1 MSLFAVDV
9 GAGTQDI
16 LLYQE
21 ELPIEGSTKMVLPS
35 QTVIV
40 GNRISRARTA
50 GRDIFLHGPIMGG
63 GASTIAVRWHLAAGL
78 RVFATPTAAATI
90 NNDLEQV
97 SALGVIIKD
106 DAPPK
111 SEVIE
116 TGDIDITSLQRAF
129 GLFDISVP
137 KDIAVAV
144 QDHGYSPGRPNRQ
157 VRFEHLA
164 AAIRSG
170 GNLEDFAYKE
180 PPQEMTRMLAV
191 RDTLAKG
198 GFEPFIMDT
207 GPAAIF
213 GAALDPRMQDPGLII
228 NFGNSH
234 TIAAILCEGRV
245 TAIFEHHTS
254 GMKGEKVRELIEK
267 LCRGTLEQGEVFE
280 DGGHGSYIGGVPDRV
295 RSILVTGPRRESF
308 LSCEALKGAVA
319 AAPGGDMMITG
330 CLGLIKA
337 WKRRD
342 DLEGRGHI
350 V

>member
-1 MSLFAVDV
+1 MTLVAVDV

-21 ELPIEGSTKMVLPS
+21 EVPIEGSTKMVLPS
-35 QTVIV
+35 QTMIV
-40 GNRISRARTA
+40 GKRISRARMA
-50 GRDIFLHGPIMGG
+50 GRDIFLQGPIMGG
-63 GASTIAVRWHLAAGL
+63 GASTMAVRWHLAAGL

-97 SALGVIIKD
+97 EALGIVIEE
-106 DAPPK
+106 DAPATT
-111 SEVIE
+111 EVIQ
-116 TGDIDITSLQRAF
+116 TGDIDISALRRAF
-129 GLFDISVP
+129 QLFDVSLP

-170 GNLEDFAYKE
+170 GKLEDFAYKE
-180 PPQEMTRMLAV
+180 PSREMTRMLAV
-191 RDTLAKG
+191 RDTLAKE

-213 GAALDPRMQDPGLII
+213 GAALDPRMQEPALII

-234 TIAAILCEGRV
+234 TIAAIMSEDRV

-254 GMKGEKVRELIEK
+254 GMNGDKIRELIEK
-267 LCRGTLEQGEVFE
+267 LCLGTLEEDEVFE
-280 DGGHGSYIGGVPDRV
+280 DGGHGSYIESVPDRV
-295 RSILVTGPRRESF
+295 RSVLITGPRRESF

-330 CLGLIKA
+330 CLGLIKS
-337 WKRRD
+337 WKRRA
-342 DLEGRGHI
+342 DL
-350 V
+350 